1 MHKYIILKDNLERI
15 FFTGKK
21 LLLSKKIYKE
31 GRELFLEKYEGF
43 YSIKIVGI
51 IRLFYISENS
61 NVKRYRDL
69 IDVTKNKLYKI
80 ENILKGSLI
89 TTNIIIEGA
98 DGTGKSTLTRELA
111 QKGYLCQDRAIR
123 EVTQSMR
130 EYIPKE
136 IRVYNVK
143 MYLEEK
149 KNSKLVILYLSK
161 EEELKKRIFSRE
173 EISEYDKKALIFQR
187 LYLDTYFS
195 LQHYQNIFLL
205 DGYNK
210 TPEELVQSVIK
221 LIKGY

>member
-1 MHKYIILKDNLERI
+1 MYKYIILKDNLERI

-21 LLLSKKIYKE
+21 LLLSKKICKE
-31 GRELFLEKYEGF
+31 GRELLLEKYEGF

-89 TTNIIIEGA
+89 NTNIVIEGA

-111 QKGYLCQDRAIR
+111 QKGYLCQDRAIC

-136 IRVYNVK
+136 IRLHNVK